1 MTADEWYLLQATRAL
16 NQSIGRVIRHKDDY
30 GAILLCDQRFEGF
43 SFKTA
48 LSSWIRPHVKKQT
61 SFGSMIRELRHFFVT
76 AEKTVC
82 AECVS
87 CNTSYPPELSSGR
100 HPQCTVQVALQSPG
114 LSCTTILTALS
125 N

>member
-30 GAILLCDQRFEGF
+30 GAILLCDRRFEGL

-48 LSSWIRPHVKKQT
+48 LSSWIRPHMRKYT

-76 AEKTVC
+76 AEKTVG
-82 AECVS
+82 AE
-87 CNTSYPPELSSGR
+87 N
-100 HPQCTVQVALQSPG
+100 
-114 LSCTTILTALS
+114 LSCKTYLPYYTLQNAYYLRIDLVWLEAGTPQS
-125 N
+125 VG